1 MKRIISKIFIT
12 VIVIIITLSCGQLV
26 FAVDAPV
33 VINSGIC
40 GNTANYAIYDDGTML
55 IYGTGKTTDYSS
67 TSTVPWEDYKN
78 KIKKVV
84 IDEQITGLGAYS
96 FWNNSSITSVEINAN
111 NITLG
116 KYCFMSCSA
125 LTSID
130 FGTGTVIP
138 GTQVFKNCDSLES
151 VTIPAGVSM
160 TKEPGSDGM
169 GNGSGMFSSCD
180 KLANVTIDCAFI
192 GQYMFESNP

>member
-125 LTSID
+125 LTCYSRN
-130 FGTGTVIP
+130 TG
-138 GTQVFKNCDSLES
+138 F
-151 VTIPAGVSM
+151 
-160 TKEPGSDGM
+160 
-169 GNGSGMFSSCD
+169 
-180 KLANVTIDCAFI
+180 
-192 GQYMFESNP
+192 